1 MSGKSKGVFNG
12 KVLVEENIY
21 HVKASQSSNNLLL
34 SDVAEI
40 NTKPELEIYSDDVS
54 CAHGATVGQLD
65 ADSIFYLR
73 ARGIPEKT
81 AKKILVEA
89 FLDEALSQLPVES
102 VKTEVMKIISKSSM
116 L

>member
-1 MSGKSKGVFNG
+1 MR
-12 KVLVEENIY
+12 Y
-21 HVKASQSSNNLLL
+21 TKASQNSNNLLL

-40 NTKPELEIYSDDVS
+40 NTKPELEIYSDDVT

-89 FLDEALSQLPVES
+89 FLEEALSHLPVES
-102 VKTEVMKIISKSSM
+102 VITEVMQIISKSNM

>member
-1 MSGKSKGVFNG
+1 M
-12 KVLVEENIY
+12 
-21 HVKASQSSNNLLL
+21 KASQNSNNLLL

-73 ARGIPEKT
+73 ARGIPEIV
-81 AKKILVEA
+81 AKKMLVEA
-89 FLDEALSQLPVES
+89 FLEEAIYQLPLES
-102 VKTEVMKIISKSSM
+102 VKTEVMKIINKSNT